1 MEENLTINSEEADK
15 VIEKL
20 VKQTQPTELGIFI
33 SLLSHRYM
41 QEVGITKEQFMTSL
55 SNSIDKIEKQ
65 FERY

>member
-20 VKQTQPTELGIFI
+20 VKQTQQTELGIFI

-55 SNSIDKIEKQ
+55 SNSIDKIEKG
-65 FERY
+65 E

>member
-20 VKQTQPTELGIFI
+20 VKQNTANRIRNFLLV
-33 SLLSHRYM
+33 LLSHRYM

-55 SNSIDKIEKQ
+55 SNSIDKIEKG
-65 FERY
+65 E

>member
-55 SNSIDKIEKQ
+55 SNSIDKIEKGK
-65 FERY
+65 YKK

>member
-1 MEENLTINSEEADK
+1 MEENLTINPEEADK

-33 SLLSHRYM
+33 SSLSHRYM

-55 SNSIDKIEKQ
+55 SNSIDKIEKG
-65 FERY
+65 E

>member
-41 QEVGITKEQFMTSL
+41 QEVGITKEQSMTSL
-55 SNSIDKIEKQ
+55 SNSIDKIEKG
-65 FERY
+65 E